1 MTVAPKS
8 RLFQPLTVRGL
19 TIRNRTVVSP
29 MCQYS
34 ATDGVAND
42 WHFVHLGQFA
52 MGGFGLVFTEATA
65 VEARGRITH
74 GDLGLWNDAQIAPV
88 RRIADYVKSQGAAF
102 GMQIGHAGRKA
113 SMQRPWFGNGPLNEQ
128 DRARGELPWEIV
140 APSAIP
146 MNDGWLMPTELSVAE
161 IGRIV
166 AAFGETAK
174 RAHAAGVDVVE
185 VHGAHG
191 YLTHTFLS
199 PISNKR
205 TDAYGGDRAGRMRFA
220 IEVSRAVRAA
230 WPDNKPVFF
239 RTSSVDGIEGGWA
252 LDDTVALAKAL
263 KEVGVDAMD
272 CSSGGV
278 GGPATAGGVKRQA
291 GFQVPFAETVKRET
305 GLIAQAVGLIVEP
318 RQAEAIIAEGRA
330 DLVAVAREALVDPH
344 WAGRA
349 AIELAGEPDGWAF
362 WPAQYGWWLER
373 RRLMFDRKAV

>member
-349 AIELAGEPDGWAF
+349 AIELEGEPDGWAF